1 MSGFNGRPLC
11 FLAVLAGCFASCSR
25 PAAPAAS
32 AAAAGPPA
40 PVRVA
45 ISDTRTVPVEI
56 ATVGNVEAST
66 TIGVKAVVCGTIMK
80 VHIADGHMIRVGE
93 LSSTTGC
100 VRRLRRRGR
109 QRLRPSGWE

>member
-1 MSGFNGRPLC
+1 
-11 FLAVLAGCFASCSR
+11 
-25 PAAPAAS
+25 
-32 AAAAGPPA
+32 
-40 PVRVA
+40 
-45 ISDTRTVPVEI
+45 
-56 ATVGNVEAST
+56 
-66 TIGVKAVVCGTIMK
+66 VKAVVCGTIMK